1 MKILEINKY
10 YYPKRG
16 AEKHFLD
23 VIEVLKSRGH
33 EVAVFSMHHS
43 KNIES
48 PWNKYFLSSVGYTSE
63 HSLWEKFKGAFRMF
77 FSWEAKSKINK
88 LLDDFQPEVVHIHN
102 IYHQLSPTI
111 LFQIK
116 KRNIPIVMTVHDF
129 KLINPNHSMFLNGK
143 FYDRCRDK
151 KFYQCF
157 LDKSVKNSYGKSFL
171 AMLEAYWHSFLGTYE
186 KNIDKYIVP
195 SEFVKNILVERGIR
209 EEKIEVL
216 RHFIF
221 ENNSI
226 CGEKNSEK
234 KDESREKPYALY
246 IGAVSKNKGV
256 KDLID
261 IFRNMQKL
269 ELCVAGNLEDDFQ
282 WENFP
287 NVKYFGFL
295 NRSQL
300 NSAIKKSHC
309 LVSGSRLPETFG
321 LIALEGL
328 SFGKPFFGFK
338 SGAYQE
344 IVTNEK
350 NGFLVERKNELKNA
364 LENFSE
370 GKISFNCEKIKK
382 TAQKEFGKEIYFNKL
397 EKIFK
402 IEILLTK

>member
-16 AEKHFLD
+16 AERHFLD
-23 VIEVLKSRGH
+23 VIKILRNRGNQ
-33 EVAVFSMHHS
+33 VAVFSMHHS

-48 PWNKYFLSSVGYTSE
+48 PWNKYFLSSAGYTSE
-63 HSLWEKFKGAFRMF
+63 YGLWEKIKGALRMF
-77 FSWEAKSKINK
+77 YSWEARKKINK
-88 LLDDFQPEVVHIHN
+88 LLDDFQPDVVHIHN

-129 KLINPNHSMFLNGK
+129 KLINPNHSMFLNGE
-143 FYDRCRDK
+143 FYDRCKDG

-157 LDKSVKNSYGKSFL
+157 LDKCVKNSYVKSFL
-171 AMLEAYWHSFLGTYE
+171 AMLEAYWYNVLGTYR

-195 SEFVKNILVERGIR
+195 SEFVKNILVERGIG

-216 RHFIF
+216 PHFIF
-221 ENNSI
+221 ENDLI
-226 CGEKNSEK
+226 CDEKKSEK
-234 KDESREKPYALY
+234 KEETYKKPYALY
-246 IGAVSKNKGV
+246 IGALSKNKGV
-256 KDLID
+256 NDLVD
-261 IFRNMQKL
+261 IFKNMKGM
-269 ELCVAGNLEDDFQ
+269 ELCVAGGLEDDFQ
-282 WENFP
+282 WENFS
-287 NVKYFGFL
+287 NTKYLGFL

-300 NSAIKKSHC
+300 NNVIKKSHC
-309 LVSGSRLPETFG
+309 LISGSRLPETFG
-321 LIALEGL
+321 LIVLEGL

-344 IVTNEK
+344 IVENEV
-350 NGFLVERKNELKNA
+350 NGFLAEKKNELKKA

-370 GKISFNCEKIKK
+370 GRMNFDCEKIKK
-382 TAQKEFGKEIYFNKL
+382 SARQIYGKEAYFGKL
-397 EKIFK
+397 EKIFE